1 MRLGLYDSSCF
12 SQPHGLLPPLI
23 TSVVTPSFHKTAG
36 KEILRL
42 GLYVSLFFIPQP
54 HGFFHHCSPPWSHL
68 LSIRQWA
75 KKFCDRVCMILPFY
89 SAAAHFPPSKIS
101 PGTHTFSPQD
111 NKKICIAE
119 IMRFPIHTFPK
130 HPAFSMQA
138 GAPMTGEFMG
148 CPHAWCLT
156 GPMPSPLALCIQ
168 KNSGEPN
175 IRRCPSYSR
184 KSAENGFYSRLYIR
198 LPSP

>member
-1 MRLGLYDSSCF
+1 MKFCDWDCMIPLFYSP
-12 SQPHGLLPPLI
+12 PHGLLPPLF
-23 TSVVTPSFHKTAG
+23 TSGLTPSFHKTAG
-36 KEILRL
+36 KEVLRP
-42 GLYVSLFFIPQP
+42 G
-54 HGFFHHCSPPWSHL
+54 
-68 LSIRQWA
+68 
-75 KKFCDRVCMILPFY
+75 CMILPFY

-119 IMRFPIHTFPK
+119 IMPFPIHTFPK